1 MLQKGDLCYASTAPI
16 GSRLGR
22 APEPMS
28 TMGMRLAMY
37 ISIVSS
43 PAITEGHIVYVFS
56 TGTTEYII
64 DAVAIPKD

>member
-1 MLQKGDLCYASTAPI
+1 MLQKGDLCYASTAAAAAR
-16 GSRLGR
+16 S
-22 APEPMS
+22 PEPMS